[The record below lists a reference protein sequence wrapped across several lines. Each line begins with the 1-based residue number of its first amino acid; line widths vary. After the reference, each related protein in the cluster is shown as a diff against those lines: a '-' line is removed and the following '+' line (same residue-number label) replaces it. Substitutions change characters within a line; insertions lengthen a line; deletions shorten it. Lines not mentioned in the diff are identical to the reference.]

1 MSAQSIKGHPKGLCW
16 YSHKDKLCFV
26 GVPKNA
32 QTSIRKMFDFN
43 EPPQASGIYYD
54 LIEVTDWAKE
64 FTLFC
69 VMRNPYHRVVS
80 AYLEIIKRASKQSR
94 DLKNPANALH
104 KKAREMPFFS
114 MKESEDRFAEFLN
127 QVEGEFWDAHIEPQ
141 VFYLLDHSG
150 QLLPFDHVLSFE
162 NIDAD
167 INEFC
172 RAIGMDKKLPHLNFK
187 STVDKKRIM
196 GYINN
201 NPTIKNKIYKIYKQD
216 FELYKELIGEDIE

>member
-1 MSAQSIKGHPKGLCW
+1 MNTRHPKGLCW
-16 YSHKDKLCFV
+16 RSRKTKLCFI

-32 QTSIRKMFDFN
+32 QTSIRKMFGFHEHPLCRGN
-43 EPPQASGIYYD
+43 YYD
-54 LIEVTDWAKE
+54 LIKTPGWAKK

-69 VMRNPYHRVVS
+69 VMRNPYDRLAS
-80 AYLEIIKRASKQSR
+80 AYLEILKRASKQSR
-94 DLKNPANALH
+94 DLKNPVNALH
-104 KKAREMPFFS
+104 KKTREMPFYR
-114 MKESEDRFAEFLN
+114 MKESENRFVEFLN
-127 QVEGEFWDAHIEPQ
+127 QVEKEFWDEHIQPQ
-141 VFYLLDHSG
+141 AFYILDHSD
-150 QLLPFDHVLSFE
+150 QLLPFDHILSFE

-201 NPTIKNKIYKIYKQD
+201 SPTIKNKIYKIYKQD